1 VKWASCDPT
10 LGDDETVA
18 EDGAP
23 GIGGGAG
30 KIQGSLRSLRSVE
43 MTKFRWAL
51 EAARVRP
58 GLILSR
64 MDVER
69 ARAFLLTLPHVV
81 ETMQW
86 GDNLVFWVGDKA
98 IGGKMFCLLN
108 LDAGAHGVVSYSA
121 GPERFAEL
129 VEQEGIVPAP
139 YMARIHWAAV
149 ERWDVLRNAE
159 WESEL
164 RAAHDI
170 TLAKLPKGVR
180 EVLAMSERARAKV
193 IAERRKVLATRK
205 KAGPQKRKSK
215 GGAGTKSS

>member
-1 VKWASCDPT
+1 
-10 LGDDETVA
+10 
-18 EDGAP
+18 
-23 GIGGGAG
+23 
-30 KIQGSLRSLRSVE
+30 
-43 MTKFRWAL
+43 
-51 EAARVRP
+51 
-58 GLILSR
+58 

-69 ARAFLLTLPHVV
+69 ARAFLLGLLHVV

-121 GPERFAEL
+121 GQERFAEL

-139 YMARIHWAAV
+139 YMARIHWVAV

-164 RAAHDI
+164 RAAHEI
-170 TLAKLPKGVR
+170 TLSKLPQRVR
-180 EVLAMSERARAKV
+180 DVLAMPERAQSKLV
-193 IAERRKVLATRK
+193 AERRRVLAKRAEEK
-205 KAGPQKRKSK
+205 IAAKRKPAK
-215 GGAGTKSS
+215 TETPGERGV

>member
-1 VKWASCDPT
+1 
-10 LGDDETVA
+10 
-18 EDGAP
+18 
-23 GIGGGAG
+23 
-30 KIQGSLRSLRSVE
+30 
-43 MTKFRWAL
+43 
-51 EAARVRP
+51 
-58 GLILSR
+58 

-98 IGGKMFCLLN
+98 VGGKMFCLLN

-139 YMARIHWAAV
+139 YMARIHWVAV

-164 RAAHDI
+164 RAAHAI
-170 TLAKLPKGVR
+170 TLGKLPKGVR
-180 EVLAMSERARAKV
+180 AVLAMPERARAKL
-193 IAERRKVLATRK
+193 IAEKRKVLAEK
-205 KAGPQKRKSK
+205 KKLDEAKRISTQKPGVPGKSGAQKKSK

>member
-1 VKWASCDPT
+1 MGHPR
-10 LGDDETVA
+10 G
-18 EDGAP
+18 
-23 GIGGGAG
+23 
-30 KIQGSLRSLRSVE
+30 
-43 MTKFRWAL
+43 
-51 EAARVRP
+51 

-69 ARAFLLTLPHVV
+69 ARGFLMGLPHVV

-98 IGGKMFCLLN
+98 IGGKKFCLLN

-139 YMARIHWAAV
+139 YMARIHWVAV
-149 ERWDVLRNAE
+149 DRWDVLRNAE

-164 RAAHDI
+164 RAAHEI
-170 TLAKLPKGVR
+170 TLTKLPKGVR
-180 EVLAMSERARAKV
+180 EVLAMPERARGKLIV
-193 IAERRKVLATRK
+193 ERRKVLAERK
-205 KAGPQKRKSK
+205 KSK
-215 GGAGTKSS
+215 GGEGTKSS

>member
-1 VKWASCDPT
+1 
-10 LGDDETVA
+10 
-18 EDGAP
+18 
-23 GIGGGAG
+23 
-30 KIQGSLRSLRSVE
+30 
-43 MTKFRWAL
+43 
-51 EAARVRP
+51 
-58 GLILSR
+58 

-108 LDAGAHGVVSYSA
+108 LDAEEHGVMSYSA

-129 VEQEGIVPAP
+129 VEREGVVPAP
-139 YMARIHWAAV
+139 YMARIHWVAV
-149 ERWDVLRNAE
+149 ERWDALRNAE

-164 RAAHDI
+164 RAAHGI

-180 EVLAMSERARAKV
+180 EVLAMPERARKRL
-193 IAERRKVLATRK
+193 ITERRKVLA
-205 KAGPQKRKSK
+205 KRAEEKTAAK
-215 GGAGTKSS
+215 GKRRA